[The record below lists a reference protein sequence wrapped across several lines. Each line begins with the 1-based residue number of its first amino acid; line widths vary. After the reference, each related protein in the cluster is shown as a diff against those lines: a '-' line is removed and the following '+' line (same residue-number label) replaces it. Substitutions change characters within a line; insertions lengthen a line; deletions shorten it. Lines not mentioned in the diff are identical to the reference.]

1 MNLLPS
7 NNVNLYGYKEFFLE
21 FKKLYDKN
29 ILPNKIILSGSNGI
43 GKSTF
48 VYHLINY
55 IFSLDELNKYNFED
69 NIISKNNYSYNLILK
84 NSHPNFFS
92 ILKDEK
98 KETGQISK
106 IREMINFT
114 NKSSFNNQHKIIL
127 IDNVENLNVYSI
139 NALLKLIEDPNNKI
153 YFFIIHNSRKKILET
168 FSSRCIKFNFF
179 LNNNNKI
186 EIINK
191 LVNDNFYLNLNID
204 FKNFYNTPGDIL
216 SLYNFFKQNDIDNSI
231 SIDELLKLI
240 INKYLFKNNLYIQGN
255 LPYLIELFFY
265 KKISHYSPKQKIY
278 LLYKYFL
285 SKMSD
290 YNKYNLDLESIL
302 IEFNGKL
309 LSD

>member
-265 KKISHYSPKQKIY
+265 KKISYYSPKQKIY

>member
-1 MNLLPS
+1 MTITPS
-7 NNVNLYGYKEFFLE
+7 NNLNLFGYKDFFLHL
-21 FKKLYDKN
+21 KNLYDKN
-29 ILPNKIILSGSNGI
+29 LLPNKIIFSGNKGI
-43 GKSTF
+43 GKATF
-48 VYHLINY
+48 AYHLANY
-55 IFSLDELNKYNFED
+55 IFSLNEENNYNFL
-69 NIISKNNYSYNLILK
+69 KNTILINNHSYKMIQK
-84 NSHPNFFS
+84 NSHTNFFL
-92 ILKDEK
+92 ITNEDAK
-98 KETGQISK
+98 TINQINRV
-106 IREMINFT
+106 REMINFT

-265 KKISHYSPKQKIY
+265 KKINFYSSKQKIY

-285 SKMSD
+285 SKISD
-290 YNKYNLDLESIL
+290 CKKYNLDLESIL
-302 IEFNGKL
+302 IEFNGRL
-309 LSD
+309 LND

>member
-7 NNVNLYGYKEFFLE
+7 NNENLYGYKELFLE
-21 FKKLYDKN
+21 FKELYDKN
-29 ILPNKIILSGSNGI
+29 LLPNKIIFCGSNGI

-55 IFSLDELNKYNFED
+55 IFSLNESNRYNFED

-84 NSHPNFFS
+84 DTHPNFFS

-114 NKSSFNNQHKIIL
+114 NKSSFNNKHKIIL
-127 IDNVENLNVYSI
+127 IDNIEKLNVYSI
-139 NALLKLIEDPNNKI
+139 NALLKLIEDPNNNI
-153 YFFIIHNSRKKILET
+153 FFFIIHNSKKKILET
-168 FSSRCIKFNFF
+168 LSSRCIKFKFF
-179 LNNNNKI
+179 LNNNHIIK
-186 EIINK
+186 IINK
-191 LVNDNFYLNLNID
+191 LTNDNFYLNLNSD
-204 FKNFYNTPGDIL
+204 FKNFYNAPGDIL
-216 SLYNFFKQNDIDNSI
+216 SLYNFFKQNDVDNDI

-240 INKYLFKNNLYIQGN
+240 ISKGLFKKNLYIKDN

-265 KKISHYSPKQKIY
+265 KKINFFSSKQKIY

-285 SKMSD
+285 SKISD
-290 YNKYNLDLESIL
+290 CNKYNLDLESIL
-302 IEFNGKL
+302 IEFNGRL
-309 LSD
+309 LND